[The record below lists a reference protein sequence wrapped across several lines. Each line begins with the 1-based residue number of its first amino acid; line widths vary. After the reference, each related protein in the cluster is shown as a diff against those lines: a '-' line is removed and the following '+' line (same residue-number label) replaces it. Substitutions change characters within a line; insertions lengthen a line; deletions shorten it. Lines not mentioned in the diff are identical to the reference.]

1 MLRKNGN
8 NILIT
13 IDILKFTFYYCIVI
27 LTLYNS
33 NSNFRQQ
40 QKKIPYDS
48 KEEING
54 QQKKITRKKNCEKKL
69 NQ

>member
-1 MLRKNGN
+1 MA
-8 NILIT
+8 NILW
-13 IDILKFTFYYCIVI
+13 L
-27 LTLYNS
+27 
-33 NSNFRQQ
+33 NFRQQ

-54 QQKKITRKKNCEKKL
+54 RQKKITRKKNCEKKL

>member
-1 MLRKNGN
+1 MA
-8 NILIT
+8 NILW
-13 IDILKFTFYYCIVI
+13 L
-27 LTLYNS
+27 
-33 NSNFRQQ
+33 NFRQQ